1 VEQNNVFGYYHAAM
15 KIRTLLT
22 AAALAA
28 STAACAQP
36 TTGLDDAQRV
46 VLEIEYINYA
56 WTPQYF
62 GFFVDA
68 SGRVFSYNRNGTPY
82 PHQTSADWTVRDLD
96 DKFVPIRNQETTR
109 PAAEIQA
116 LDATIEAAASGSL
129 STPKTQCADAGTLT
143 YRAYRWDGEAAR
155 YRAVPLRVEG
165 DFAQQ
170 NTSQAAQTL
179 IAYIRSLDLMEEML
193 GCDP

>member
-1 VEQNNVFGYYHAAM
+1 M
-15 KIRTLLT
+15 KMRTLLT
-22 AAALAA
+22 TAALAA
-28 STAACAQP
+28 VTAACAQ

-68 SGRVFSYNRNGTPY
+68 SGRVFSYNRNGSAY
-82 PHQTSADWTVRDLD
+82 PHQASTEWTVRDLD
-96 DKFVPIRNQETTR
+96 DKFVPIRNQVSTR

-116 LDATIEAAASGSL
+116 LDATIAAAASGSL

-143 YRAYRWDGEAAR
+143 YRAYRWDGAAAR

-179 IAYIRSLDLMEEML
+179 IAYIRSLDLMDEML